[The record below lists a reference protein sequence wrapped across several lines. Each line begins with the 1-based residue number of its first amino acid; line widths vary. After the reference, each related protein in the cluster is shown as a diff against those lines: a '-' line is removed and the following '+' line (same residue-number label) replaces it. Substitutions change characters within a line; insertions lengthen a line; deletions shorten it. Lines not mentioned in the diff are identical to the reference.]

1 MGSQSN
7 KHWCPCCIW
16 EFFVV
21 WGFKFISASLGAK
34 FQQESS
40 PPPILRNRR
49 VRQGMNPRSAPLQLN
64 VYMRIISGH
73 TIWDM
78 LAQKQLY
85 FLTTSQNPDPTNCPE
100 IATQLSKQRR
110 LFPLFENNTHTESL
124 ISSHP
129 QALTTSLPF
138 KPQGKSLNA
147 TETLGDENQN

>member
-1 MGSQSN
+1 MFAQLRIQWGLSQIN
-7 KHWCPCCIW
+7 TGVPVA
-16 EFFVV
+16 F
-21 WGFKFISASLGAK
+21 GNSLWFGVLNSFQQAAK

-100 IATQLSKQRR
+100 IATPLSK
-110 LFPLFENNTHTESL
+110 
-124 ISSHP
+124 
-129 QALTTSLPF
+129 
-138 KPQGKSLNA
+138 
-147 TETLGDENQN
+147 